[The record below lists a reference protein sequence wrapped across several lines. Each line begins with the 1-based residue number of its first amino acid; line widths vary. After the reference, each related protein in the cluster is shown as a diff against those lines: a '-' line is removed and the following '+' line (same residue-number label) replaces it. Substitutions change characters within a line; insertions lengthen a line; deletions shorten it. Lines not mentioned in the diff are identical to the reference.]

1 MPGQEWSRGF
11 AEDKERRLVRKHLPY
26 SQGLTMIIV
35 ISWWL
40 VMIMLMMSLCPNSCW
55 WGCLRSSVLQS
66 KLHFHWQRQTSS
78 QSFACPNDNISPE
91 NLLPPPVYTAQ
102 VTIITNHLSIFYL
115 FTVSMDFRPRQN
127 IWFLLENRL
136 CWVLLKKTSKTFANC
151 RFPTTVAT
159 VLCTL
164 PGEGLKVK
172 INFEFILTQICWNSK
187 RKGKNKFMTIVLISD
202 WLVGKYDIGLRG
214 WYWWQGGWGWSRGWW
229 GQLDRWEESGEWE
242 KISPLRG

>member
-11 AEDKERRLVRKHLPY
+11 AEDKKRRLVRKHLPY

-55 WGCLRSSVLQS
+55 WCCLRSSVLQS

-115 FTVSMDFRPRQN
+115 FTASMDFRPRQN

-136 CWVLLKKTSKTFANC
+136 CWVLLKKTSKTFVNC

-187 RKGKNKFMTIVLISD
+187 RKGKHCQRHYGPRR
-202 WLVGKYDIGLRG
+202 WLLWPVILADLV
-214 WYWWQGGWGWSRGWW
+214 W
-229 GQLDRWEESGEWE
+229 
-242 KISPLRG
+242 